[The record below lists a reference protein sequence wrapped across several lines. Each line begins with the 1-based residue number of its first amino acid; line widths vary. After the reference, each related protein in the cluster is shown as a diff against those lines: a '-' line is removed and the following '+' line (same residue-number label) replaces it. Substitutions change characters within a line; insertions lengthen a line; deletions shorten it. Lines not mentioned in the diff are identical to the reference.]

1 MDVDPSDTSGGAEID
16 LVVELGAGELWAIE
30 LKRSSAPRVSGGSR
44 SACQDLQ
51 PARKF
56 VVHAGNESYSLARGI
71 RAVTLPAIIDLVA
84 RYG

>member
-1 MDVDPSDTSGGAEID
+1 MDVGPNDTSGGAEVD
-16 LVVELGAGELWAIE
+16 LVVDLGAGELWAIE
-30 LKRSSAPRVSGGSR
+30 IKRSSAPRVSGGFH

-56 VVHAGNESYSLARGI
+56 VVHAGNESYPLAKDI

-84 RYG
+84 RSG